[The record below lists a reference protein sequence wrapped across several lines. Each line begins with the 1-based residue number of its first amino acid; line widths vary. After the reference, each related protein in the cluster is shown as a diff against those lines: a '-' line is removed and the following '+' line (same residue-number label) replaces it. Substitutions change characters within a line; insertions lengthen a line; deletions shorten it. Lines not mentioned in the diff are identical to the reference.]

1 MNILELVE
9 KLDAIGL
16 YASNEDLMML
26 EYEGGIGTV
35 EFTDDN
41 GVGYYFAITDN
52 HFDMNAAGHTVQI
65 RYHKR
70 ICMDNSVF
78 CVFTHKSG
86 SLVEIEASIIFLN
99 EDELFTRLQKAI
111 ESFAGLEL
119 K

>member
-1 MNILELVE
+1 MNISELVE
-9 KLDAIGL
+9 KLDTIGL

-26 EYEGGIGTV
+26 GYEGGNDVI

-41 GVGYYFAITDN
+41 GVGYYFKITDN
-52 HFDMNAAGHTVQI
+52 RFDMNAAGHAVQI
-65 RYHKR
+65 CYRKR

-99 EDELFTRLQKAI
+99 EDELFTRLQEAI

>member
-1 MNILELVE
+1 MNISELVE
-9 KLDAIGL
+9 KLEVIGL

-26 EYEGGIGTV
+26 DYEGGNGVI
-35 EFTDDN
+35 EFTDNN
-41 GVGYYFAITDN
+41 GVGYYFTITDN
-52 HFDMNAAGHTVQI
+52 HFDMNAAGHVVQI

-78 CVFTHKSG
+78 FVFAHKSG

>member
-1 MNILELVE
+1 MHISELVE
-9 KLDAIGL
+9 KLEAIGL

-26 EYEGGIGTV
+26 DYEGGSGTI

-41 GVGYYFAITDN
+41 GVGYYFPITDN
-52 HFDMNAAGHTVQI
+52 HFDMNAAGHAVQI
-65 RYHKR
+65 CYCKR

-78 CVFTHKSG
+78 CVFTNKSG

>member
-1 MNILELVE
+1 MNISELVE
-9 KLDAIGL
+9 KLEAIGL

-26 EYEGGIGTV
+26 DYEGGNGFV

-41 GVGYYFAITDN
+41 GAGYYFKITDN
-52 HFDMNAAGHTVQI
+52 RFDMNAAGHVVQI
-65 RYHKR
+65 RYRKR
-70 ICMDNSVF
+70 IHMDKSAF
-78 CVFTHKSG
+78 YLFDDKSG
-86 SLVEIEASIIFLN
+86 SLVEVEASIIFLN